1 MIKIVLPAYNEEET
15 ILPLIMD
22 IKRILGERFSAF
34 EVIVVNDGSTDNT
47 ARIVSKLNLPML
59 KLVEHTRNKGL
70 SESIK
75 TGLLYSLKN
84 TDENDIIVTMDA
96 DNTHSPGLI
105 YRMST
110 FIEEGND
117 VVIASR
123 YRSGA
128 RVIGLTTA
136 RKTISFGGNMLF
148 RLLFPTRGVRD
159 YTSGYRAY
167 RAGFLC
173 KAFELWEDSF
183 INEPGFSCQVD
194 ILLKLRKMRAIINEV
209 PLILRYDQKES
220 ASKMN
225 VASTMV
231 DTLKLVVKRVLRIYK

>member
-47 ARIVSKLNLPML
+47 AKIVSELNLHIL
-59 KLVEHTRNKGL
+59 KLVEHNRNKGL

-75 TGLLYSLKN
+75 TGLLYALKN
-84 TDENDIIVTMDA
+84 FDENDIIVTMDA

-105 YRMST
+105 HRMST

-123 YRSGA
+123 YRPGA
-128 RVIGLTTA
+128 RVIGLTLA
-136 RKTISFGGNMLF
+136 RKTISFGGNMLL
-148 RLLFPTRGVRD
+148 RLLFPTRGVKD

-167 RAGFLC
+167 RAGVLS
-173 KAFELWEDSF
+173 KAFDLWENSF

-194 ILLKLRKMRAIINEV
+194 ILLKLRKMRVIMNEV

-225 VASTMV
+225 VTSTII
-231 DTLKLVVKRVLRIYK
+231 DTLKLVVKRLVGI

>member
-1 MIKIVLPAYNEEET
+1 VIKIVLPAFNEEET

-22 IKRILGERFSAF
+22 IKRILGERFNDF

-47 ARIVSKLNLPML
+47 AKIVSELNLHIL
-59 KLVEHTRNKGL
+59 KLVEHNRNKGL

-75 TGLLYSLKN
+75 TGLLYALKN
-84 TDENDIIVTMDA
+84 FDENDIIVTMDA

-105 YRMST
+105 HRMST

-123 YRSGA
+123 YRPGA
-128 RVIGLTTA
+128 RVIGLTLA
-136 RKTISFGGNMLF
+136 RKTISFGGNMLL
-148 RLLFPTRGVRD
+148 RLLFPTRGVKD

-167 RAGFLC
+167 RAGVLS
-173 KAFELWEDSF
+173 KAFDLWENSF

-194 ILLKLRKMRAIINEV
+194 ILLKLRKMRVIMNEV

-225 VASTMV
+225 VTSTII
-231 DTLKLVVKRVLRIYK
+231 DTLKLVVKRLVGI

>member
-1 MIKIVLPAYNEEET
+1 VIKIVLPAYNEEET

-22 IKRILGERFSAF
+22 IKRILGERFSDF

-47 ARIVSKLNLPML
+47 AKIVSELNLHIL
-59 KLVEHTRNKGL
+59 KLVEHNRNKGL

-75 TGLLYSLKN
+75 TGLLYALKN
-84 TDENDIIVTMDA
+84 FDENDIIVTMDA

-105 YRMST
+105 HRMST

-123 YRSGA
+123 YRPGA
-128 RVIGLTTA
+128 RVIGLTLA
-136 RKTISFGGNMLF
+136 RKTISFGGNMLL
-148 RLLFPTRGVRD
+148 RLLFPTRGVKD

-167 RAGFLC
+167 RAGVLS
-173 KAFELWEDSF
+173 KAFDLWENSF

-194 ILLKLRKMRAIINEV
+194 ILLKLRKMRVIMNEV

-225 VASTMV
+225 VTSTII
-231 DTLKLVVKRVLRIYK
+231 DTLKLVVKRLVGI

>member
-15 ILPLIMD
+15 ILSLIMD
-22 IKRILGERFSAF
+22 IKRILGERFNDF

-47 ARIVSKLNLPML
+47 AKIVSELNLHIL
-59 KLVEHTRNKGL
+59 KLVEHNRNKGL

-75 TGLLYSLKN
+75 TGLLYALKN
-84 TDENDIIVTMDA
+84 FDENDIIVTMDA

-105 YRMST
+105 HRMST

-123 YRSGA
+123 YRPGA
-128 RVIGLTTA
+128 RVIGLTLA
-136 RKTISFGGNMLF
+136 RKTISFGGNMLL
-148 RLLFPTRGVRD
+148 RLLFPTRGVKD

-167 RAGFLC
+167 RAGVLS
-173 KAFELWEDSF
+173 KAFDLWENSF

-194 ILLKLRKMRAIINEV
+194 ILLKLRKMRVIMNEV

-225 VASTMV
+225 VTSTII
-231 DTLKLVVKRVLRIYK
+231 DTLKLVVKRLVGI

>member
-22 IKRILGERFSAF
+22 IKRILGERFNDF

-47 ARIVSKLNLPML
+47 AKIVSELNLHIL
-59 KLVEHTRNKGL
+59 KLVEHNRNKGL

-75 TGLLYSLKN
+75 TGLLYALKN
-84 TDENDIIVTMDA
+84 FDENDIIVTMDA

-105 YRMST
+105 HRMST

-123 YRSGA
+123 YRPGA
-128 RVIGLTTA
+128 RVIGMTLA
-136 RKTISFGGNMLF
+136 RKTISFGGNMLL
-148 RLLFPTRGVRD
+148 RLLFPTRGVKD

-167 RAGFLC
+167 RAGVLS
-173 KAFELWEDSF
+173 KAFDLWENSF

-194 ILLKLRKMRAIINEV
+194 ILLKLRKMRVIMNEV

-225 VASTMV
+225 VTSTII
-231 DTLKLVVKRVLRIYK
+231 DTLKLVVKRLVGI

>member
-22 IKRILGERFSAF
+22 IKRILGERFNDF

-47 ARIVSKLNLPML
+47 AKIVSELNLHIL
-59 KLVEHTRNKGL
+59 KLVEHNRNKGL

-75 TGLLYSLKN
+75 TGLLYALKN
-84 TDENDIIVTMDA
+84 FDENDIIVTMDA

-105 YRMST
+105 HRMST

-123 YRSGA
+123 YRPGA
-128 RVIGLTTA
+128 RVIGLTLA
-136 RKTISFGGNMLF
+136 RKTISFGGNMLL
-148 RLLFPTRGVRD
+148 RLRFPTRGVKD

-167 RAGFLC
+167 RAGVLS
-173 KAFELWEDSF
+173 KAFDLWENSF

-194 ILLKLRKMRAIINEV
+194 ILLKLRKMRVIMNEV

-225 VASTMV
+225 VTSTII
-231 DTLKLVVKRVLRIYK
+231 DTLKLVVKRLVGI

>member
-1 MIKIVLPAYNEEET
+1 VIKIVLPAYNEEEA
-15 ILPLIMD
+15 ILPLIKD
-22 IKRILGERFSAF
+22 IKRVLGERFKAF

-47 ARIVSKLNLPML
+47 AKMVSALNLPMV
-59 KLVEHTRNKGL
+59 KLIEHTRNKGL

-75 TGLLYSLKN
+75 TGLVYSLKN
-84 TDENDIIVTMDA
+84 ANENDIIVTMDA
-96 DNTHSPGLI
+96 DNTHTPGLI

-123 YRSGA
+123 YQPGA
-128 RVIGLTTA
+128 RVIGLTLA
-136 RKTISFGGNMLF
+136 RKTISFCGNLLF
-148 RLLFPTRGVRD
+148 RLLFPTKGVRD

-173 KAFELWEDSF
+173 KAFELWENSF

-194 ILLKLRKMRAIINEV
+194 ILLKLRKMRAIMNEV

-225 VASTMV
+225 VKATII
-231 DTLKLVVKRVLRIYK
+231 DTLKLAVKRFICIYQ

>member
-15 ILPLIMD
+15 ILSLIMD
-22 IKRILGERFSAF
+22 IKRILGERFNDF

-47 ARIVSKLNLPML
+47 AKIVSELNLHIL
-59 KLVEHTRNKGL
+59 KLVEHNRNKGL

-75 TGLLYSLKN
+75 TGLLYALKN
-84 TDENDIIVTMDA
+84 FDENDIIVTMDA

-105 YRMST
+105 HRMST

-123 YRSGA
+123 YRPGA
-128 RVIGLTTA
+128 RVIGMTLA
-136 RKTISFGGNMLF
+136 RKTISFGGNMLL
-148 RLLFPTRGVRD
+148 RLLFPTRGVKD

-167 RAGFLC
+167 RAGVLS
-173 KAFELWEDSF
+173 KAFDLWENSF

-194 ILLKLRKMRAIINEV
+194 ILLKLRKMRVIMNEV

-225 VASTMV
+225 VTSTII
-231 DTLKLVVKRVLRIYK
+231 DTLKLVVKRLVGI

>member
-1 MIKIVLPAYNEEET
+1 MIKIVLPAFNEEET

-22 IKRILGERFSAF
+22 IKRILGERFNDF

-47 ARIVSKLNLPML
+47 AKIVSELNLHIL
-59 KLVEHTRNKGL
+59 KLVEHNRNKGL

-75 TGLLYSLKN
+75 TGLLYALKN
-84 TDENDIIVTMDA
+84 FDENDIIVTMDA

-105 YRMST
+105 HRMST

-123 YRSGA
+123 YRPGA
-128 RVIGLTTA
+128 RVIGMTLA
-136 RKTISFGGNMLF
+136 RKTISFGGNMLL
-148 RLLFPTRGVRD
+148 RLLFPTRGVKD

-167 RAGFLC
+167 RAGVLSR
-173 KAFELWEDSF
+173 AFELWKNSF
-183 INEPGFSCQVD
+183 VNEPGFSCQVD
-194 ILLKLRKMRAIINEV
+194 ILLKLRKMRVIMNEV

-225 VASTMV
+225 VTSTMI
-231 DTLKLVVKRVLRIYK
+231 DTLKLVVKRLIGI

>member
-22 IKRILGERFSAF
+22 IKRILGERFNDF

-47 ARIVSKLNLPML
+47 AKIVSELNLHIL
-59 KLVEHTRNKGL
+59 KLVEHNRNKGL

-75 TGLLYSLKN
+75 TGLLYALKN
-84 TDENDIIVTMDA
+84 FDENDIIVTMDA

-105 YRMST
+105 HRMST

-123 YRSGA
+123 YRPGA
-128 RVIGLTTA
+128 RVIGLTLA
-136 RKTISFGGNMLF
+136 RKTISFGGNMLL
-148 RLLFPTRGVRD
+148 RLLFPTRGVKD

-167 RAGFLC
+167 RAGVLS
-173 KAFELWEDSF
+173 KAFDLWEKD
-183 INEPGFSCQVD
+183 
-194 ILLKLRKMRAIINEV
+194 RK
-209 PLILRYDQKES
+209 S
-220 ASKMN
+220 
-225 VASTMV
+225 
-231 DTLKLVVKRVLRIYK
+231 VV

>member
-22 IKRILGERFSAF
+22 IKRILGERFSDF

-47 ARIVSKLNLPML
+47 AKIVSELNLHIL
-59 KLVEHTRNKGL
+59 KLVEHNRNKGL

-75 TGLLYSLKN
+75 TGLLYALKN
-84 TDENDIIVTMDA
+84 FDENDIIVTMDA

-105 YRMST
+105 HRMST

-123 YRSGA
+123 YRPGA
-128 RVIGLTTA
+128 RVIGLTLA
-136 RKTISFGGNMLF
+136 RKTISFGGNMLL
-148 RLLFPTRGVRD
+148 RLLFPTRGVKD

-167 RAGFLC
+167 RAGVLSE
-173 KAFELWEDSF
+173 AFDLWENSF

-194 ILLKLRKMRAIINEV
+194 ILLKLRKMRVIMNEV

-225 VASTMV
+225 VTSTII
-231 DTLKLVVKRVLRIYK
+231 DTLKLVVKRLVGI

>member
-22 IKRILGERFSAF
+22 IKRILGERFNDF

-47 ARIVSKLNLPML
+47 AKIVSELNLHIL
-59 KLVEHTRNKGL
+59 KLVEHNRNKGL

-75 TGLLYSLKN
+75 TGLLYALKN
-84 TDENDIIVTMDA
+84 FDENDIIVTMDA

-105 YRMST
+105 HRMST

-123 YRSGA
+123 YRPGA
-128 RVIGLTTA
+128 RVIGLTLA
-136 RKTISFGGNMLF
+136 RKTISFGGNMLL
-148 RLLFPTRGVRD
+148 RLLFPTRGVKD

-167 RAGFLC
+167 RAGVLS
-173 KAFELWEDSF
+173 KAFDLWENSF

-194 ILLKLRKMRAIINEV
+194 ILLKLRKMRAIMNEV

-225 VASTMV
+225 VTSTMI

>member
-1 MIKIVLPAYNEEET
+1 MIKIVLPAFNEEET

-22 IKRILGERFSAF
+22 IKRILGERFNDF

-47 ARIVSKLNLPML
+47 AKIVSELNLHIL
-59 KLVEHTRNKGL
+59 KLVEHNRNKGL

-75 TGLLYSLKN
+75 TGLLYALKN
-84 TDENDIIVTMDA
+84 FDENDIIVTMDA

-105 YRMST
+105 HRMST

-123 YRSGA
+123 YRPGA
-128 RVIGLTTA
+128 RVIGLTLA
-136 RKTISFGGNMLF
+136 RKTISFGGNMLL
-148 RLLFPTRGVRD
+148 RLLFPTRGVKD

-167 RAGFLC
+167 RAGVLS
-173 KAFELWEDSF
+173 KAFDLWENSF

-194 ILLKLRKMRAIINEV
+194 ILLKLRKMRVIMNEV

-225 VASTMV
+225 VTSTII
-231 DTLKLVVKRVLRIYK
+231 DTLKLVVKRLVGI

>member
-1 MIKIVLPAYNEEET
+1 MIKIVLPAFNEEET

-22 IKRILGERFSAF
+22 IKRILGERFNDF

-47 ARIVSKLNLPML
+47 AKIVSELNLHIL
-59 KLVEHTRNKGL
+59 KLVEHNRNKGL

-75 TGLLYSLKN
+75 TGLLYALKN
-84 TDENDIIVTMDA
+84 FDENDIIVTMDA

-105 YRMST
+105 HRMST

-123 YRSGA
+123 YRPGA
-128 RVIGLTTA
+128 RVIGLTLA
-136 RKTISFGGNMLF
+136 RKTISFGGNMLL
-148 RLLFPTRGVRD
+148 RLLFPTRGVKD

-167 RAGFLC
+167 RAGVLS
-173 KAFELWEDSF
+173 KAFDLWENSF

-194 ILLKLRKMRAIINEV
+194 ILLKLRKIGAIISEV
-209 PLILRYDQKES
+209 PLILRYDQKKGT
-220 ASKMN
+220 SKMD
-225 VASTMV
+225 VKSTII
-231 DTLKLVVKRVLRIYK
+231 DTLKLAAKRFICIYQ

>member
-1 MIKIVLPAYNEEET
+1 VIKIVLPAYNEEET
-15 ILPLIMD
+15 ILSLIMD
-22 IKRILGERFSAF
+22 IMRILGERFKAF

-47 ARIVSKLNLPML
+47 AKIVSELNLPMV

-75 TGLLYSLKN
+75 TGLVYTLKD

-105 YRMST
+105 HRMST
-110 FIEEGND
+110 LIEEGND

-123 YRSGA
+123 YRPGA
-128 RVIGLTTA
+128 RIIGLTLT
-136 RKTISFGGNMLF
+136 RRTISFGGNMLF
-148 RLLFPTRGVRD
+148 RLLFPTRGVKD

-173 KAFELWEDSF
+173 KAFELWENSF

-194 ILLKLRKMRAIINEV
+194 ILLKLRKMRAIMNEV

-225 VASTMV
+225 VMSTMI
-231 DTLKLVVKRVLRIYK
+231 DTLKLAAKRFLHIYQ

>member
-22 IKRILGERFSAF
+22 IKRILGERFNDF

-47 ARIVSKLNLPML
+47 AKIVSELNLHIL
-59 KLVEHTRNKGL
+59 KLVEHNRNEGL

-75 TGLLYSLKN
+75 TGLLYALKN
-84 TDENDIIVTMDA
+84 FDENDIIVTMDA

-105 YRMST
+105 HRMST

-123 YRSGA
+123 YRPGA
-128 RVIGLTTA
+128 RVIGLTLA
-136 RKTISFGGNMLF
+136 RKTISFGGNMLL
-148 RLLFPTRGVRD
+148 RLLFPTRGVKD

-167 RAGFLC
+167 RAGVLS
-173 KAFELWEDSF
+173 KAFDLWENSF

-194 ILLKLRKMRAIINEV
+194 ILLKLRKMRVIMNEV

-225 VASTMV
+225 VTSTII
-231 DTLKLVVKRVLRIYK
+231 DTLKLVVKRLVGI

>member
-1 MIKIVLPAYNEEET
+1 VIKIVLPAYNEEET
-15 ILPLIMD
+15 ILSLIMD
-22 IKRILGERFSAF
+22 IKRILGERFNDF

-47 ARIVSKLNLPML
+47 AKIVSELNLHIL
-59 KLVEHTRNKGL
+59 KLVEHNRNKGL

-75 TGLLYSLKN
+75 TGLLYALKN
-84 TDENDIIVTMDA
+84 FDENDIIVTMDA

-105 YRMST
+105 HRMST

-123 YRSGA
+123 YRPGA
-128 RVIGLTTA
+128 RVIGLTLA
-136 RKTISFGGNMLF
+136 RKTISFGGNMLL
-148 RLLFPTRGVRD
+148 RLLFPTRGVKD

-167 RAGFLC
+167 RAGVLS
-173 KAFELWEDSF
+173 KAFDLWENSF

-194 ILLKLRKMRAIINEV
+194 ILLKLRKMRVIMNEV

-225 VASTMV
+225 VTSTII
-231 DTLKLVVKRVLRIYK
+231 DTLKLVVKRLVGI

>member
-22 IKRILGERFSAF
+22 IKRILGERFNDF

-47 ARIVSKLNLPML
+47 AKIVSELNLHIL
-59 KLVEHTRNKGL
+59 KLVEHNRNKGL

-75 TGLLYSLKN
+75 TGLLYALKN
-84 TDENDIIVTMDA
+84 FDENDIIVTMDA

-105 YRMST
+105 HRMST

-123 YRSGA
+123 YRPGA
-128 RVIGLTTA
+128 RVIGMTLA
-136 RKTISFGGNMLF
+136 RKTISFGGNMLL
-148 RLLFPTRGVRD
+148 RLLFPTRGVKD

-167 RAGFLC
+167 RAGVLS
-173 KAFELWEDSF
+173 KAFDLWENSF

-194 ILLKLRKMRAIINEV
+194 ILLKLRKMRVIMNEV

-225 VASTMV
+225 VTSTII
-231 DTLKLVVKRVLRIYK
+231 DTLKLVVKRLVGIYK

>member
-1 MIKIVLPAYNEEET
+1 VIKIVLPAYNEEET
-15 ILPLIMD
+15 ILSLIMD
-22 IKRILGERFSAF
+22 IMRILGERFKAF

-47 ARIVSKLNLPML
+47 AKIVSELNLPMV

-75 TGLLYSLKN
+75 TGLVYTLKD

-105 YRMST
+105 HRMST
-110 FIEEGND
+110 LIEEGND

-123 YRSGA
+123 YRPGA
-128 RVIGLTTA
+128 RIIGLTLT
-136 RKTISFGGNMLF
+136 RRTISFGGNMLF
-148 RLLFPTRGVRD
+148 RLLFPTRGVKD

-173 KAFELWEDSF
+173 KAFELWENSF

-194 ILLKLRKMRAIINEV
+194 ILLKLRKMRAIMNEV

-225 VASTMV
+225 VKTTIV
-231 DTLKLVVKRVLRIYK
+231 DTLILMTKRFVGRY

>member
-22 IKRILGERFSAF
+22 IKRILGERFNDF

-47 ARIVSKLNLPML
+47 AKIVSELNLHIL
-59 KLVEHTRNKGL
+59 KLVEHNRNKGL

-75 TGLLYSLKN
+75 TGLLYALKN
-84 TDENDIIVTMDA
+84 FDENDIIVTMDA

-105 YRMST
+105 HRMST

-123 YRSGA
+123 YRPGA
-128 RVIGLTTA
+128 RVIGLTLA
-136 RKTISFGGNMLF
+136 RKTISFGGNMLL
-148 RLLFPTRGVRD
+148 RLLFPTRGVKD

-167 RAGFLC
+167 RAGVLS
-173 KAFELWEDSF
+173 KAFDLWENSF

-194 ILLKLRKMRAIINEV
+194 ILLKLRKMRVIMNEV

-225 VASTMV
+225 VTSTII
-231 DTLKLVVKRVLRIYK
+231 DTLKLVVKRLVGI

>member
-22 IKRILGERFSAF
+22 IMRILGERFKAF

-47 ARIVSKLNLPML
+47 AKIVSELNLPTV
-59 KLVEHTRNKGL
+59 KLVEHTKNKGL

-75 TGLLYSLKN
+75 TGLVYTLKN

-105 YRMST
+105 HRMST
-110 FIEEGND
+110 LIEEGND

-123 YRSGA
+123 YRPGA
-128 RVIGLTTA
+128 RIIGLTIT
-136 RKTISFGGNMLF
+136 RRTISFCGNMLF
-148 RLLFPTRGVRD
+148 RLLFPTKGVKD

-173 KAFELWEDSF
+173 KAFELWENSF

-194 ILLKLRKMRAIINEV
+194 ILLKLRKMRAIMNEV

-225 VASTMV
+225 VKTTIV
-231 DTLKLVVKRVLRIYK
+231 DTLILMTKRFVGRY

>member
-22 IKRILGERFSAF
+22 IKRILGERFNDF

-47 ARIVSKLNLPML
+47 AKIVSELNLHIL
-59 KLVEHTRNKGL
+59 KLVEHNRNKGL

-75 TGLLYSLKN
+75 TGLLYALKN
-84 TDENDIIVTMDA
+84 FDENDIIVTMDA

-105 YRMST
+105 HRMST

-123 YRSGA
+123 YRPGA
-128 RVIGLTTA
+128 RVIGMTLA
-136 RKTISFGGNMLF
+136 RKTISFGGNMLL
-148 RLLFPTRGVRD
+148 RLLFPTRGVKD

-167 RAGFLC
+167 RAGVLS
-173 KAFELWEDSF
+173 KAFDLWENSF

-194 ILLKLRKMRAIINEV
+194 ILLKLRKMRVIMNEV

-225 VASTMV
+225 VTSTII

>member
-1 MIKIVLPAYNEEET
+1 VIKIVLPAYNEEET

-22 IKRILGERFSAF
+22 IKRILGERFNDF

-47 ARIVSKLNLPML
+47 AKIVSELNLHIL
-59 KLVEHTRNKGL
+59 KLVEHNRNKGL

-75 TGLLYSLKN
+75 TGLLYALKN
-84 TDENDIIVTMDA
+84 FDENDIIVTMDA

-105 YRMST
+105 HRMST

-123 YRSGA
+123 YRPGA
-128 RVIGLTTA
+128 RVIGLTLA
-136 RKTISFGGNMLF
+136 RKTISFGGNMLL
-148 RLLFPTRGVRD
+148 RLLFPTRGVKD

-167 RAGFLC
+167 RAGVLS
-173 KAFELWEDSF
+173 KAFDLWENSF

-194 ILLKLRKMRAIINEV
+194 ILLKLRKMRVIMNEV

-225 VASTMV
+225 VTSTII
-231 DTLKLVVKRVLRIYK
+231 DTLKLVVKRLVGI

>member
-1 MIKIVLPAYNEEET
+1 VIKIVLPAYNEEET

-22 IKRILGERFSAF
+22 IMRILGERFKAF

-47 ARIVSKLNLPML
+47 AKIVSELNLPIV
-59 KLVEHTRNKGL
+59 KLVEHTKNKGL

-75 TGLLYSLKN
+75 TGLVYTLKD

-105 YRMST
+105 HRMST
-110 FIEEGND
+110 LIEEGND

-128 RVIGLTTA
+128 RVIGLTLT
-136 RKTISFGGNMLF
+136 RKAISFGGNMLF
-148 RLLFPTRGVRD
+148 RLLFPTRGVKD

-173 KAFELWEDSF
+173 KAFERWEDSF

-194 ILLKLRKMRAIINEV
+194 ILLKLRKMQAIINEV

-225 VASTMV
+225 VKTTIV
-231 DTLKLVVKRVLRIYK
+231 DTLILMTKRFVGRY

>member
-22 IKRILGERFSAF
+22 IKRILGERFSDF

-47 ARIVSKLNLPML
+47 AKIVSELNLHIL
-59 KLVEHTRNKGL
+59 KLVEHNRNKGL

-75 TGLLYSLKN
+75 TGLLYALKN
-84 TDENDIIVTMDA
+84 FDENDIIVTMDA

-105 YRMST
+105 HRMST

-123 YRSGA
+123 YRPGA
-128 RVIGLTTA
+128 RVIGLTLA
-136 RKTISFGGNMLF
+136 RKTISFGGNMLL
-148 RLLFPTRGVRD
+148 RLLFPTRGVKD

-167 RAGFLC
+167 RAGVLS
-173 KAFELWEDSF
+173 KAFDLWENSF

-194 ILLKLRKMRAIINEV
+194 ILLKLRKMRVIMNEV

-225 VASTMV
+225 VTSTII
-231 DTLKLVVKRVLRIYK
+231 DTLKLVVKRLVGI

>member
-22 IKRILGERFSAF
+22 IMRILGERFKAF

-47 ARIVSKLNLPML
+47 AKIVSELNLPIV
-59 KLVEHTRNKGL
+59 KLVEHTKNKGL

-75 TGLLYSLKN
+75 TGLVFTLKD

-105 YRMST
+105 HRMST
-110 FIEEGND
+110 LIEEGND

-123 YRSGA
+123 YRHGA
-128 RVIGLTTA
+128 RIIGLTLT
-136 RKTISFGGNMLF
+136 RKAISFGGNMLF
-148 RLLFPTRGVRD
+148 RLLFPTKGVKD

-173 KAFELWEDSF
+173 KAFALWEDSF

-194 ILLKLRKMRAIINEV
+194 ILLKLRKMQAIMNEV

-225 VASTMV
+225 VKSTMI
-231 DTLKLVVKRVLRIYK
+231 DTLKLAAKRFFRIYQ

>member
-1 MIKIVLPAYNEEET
+1 MIKIVLPAYNEEDA
-15 ILPLIMD
+15 ILPLITD
-22 IKRILGERFSAF
+22 IKRILGERFNAF

-47 ARIVSKLNLPML
+47 AKIVSDLNLPML

-70 SESIK
+70 GESIK

-84 TDENDIIVTMDA
+84 SDENDIIVTMDA

-105 YRMST
+105 HRMSA

-123 YRSGA
+123 YRPGA
-128 RVIGLTTA
+128 RVIGLTLA
-136 RKTISFGGNMLF
+136 RKIISFGGNMLF
-148 RLLFPTRGVRD
+148 RLLFPTRGVKD

-167 RAGFLC
+167 RAGVLSR
-173 KAFELWEDSF
+173 AFELWENSF
-183 INEPGFSCQVD
+183 INEPGFSCQLD
-194 ILLKLRKMRAIINEV
+194 ILLKLRKMRVIMNEV
-209 PLILRYDQKES
+209 PLILRYDQKEG

-225 VASTMV
+225 VTSTMI
-231 DTLKLVVKRVLRIYK
+231 DTLKLVVKRLVGI

>member
-22 IKRILGERFSAF
+22 IKRILGERFNDF

-47 ARIVSKLNLPML
+47 AKIVSELNLHIL
-59 KLVEHTRNKGL
+59 KLVEHNRNKGL

-75 TGLLYSLKN
+75 TGLLYALKN
-84 TDENDIIVTMDA
+84 FDENDIIVTMDA

-105 YRMST
+105 HRMST

-123 YRSGA
+123 YRPGA
-128 RVIGLTTA
+128 RVIGLTLA
-136 RKTISFGGNMLF
+136 RKTISFGGNMLL
-148 RLLFPTRGVRD
+148 RLLFPTRGVKD

-167 RAGFLC
+167 RAGVLS
-173 KAFELWEDSF
+173 KAFDLWENSF

-194 ILLKLRKMRAIINEV
+194 ILLKLRKMRVIMNEV

-225 VASTMV
+225 VTSTII
-231 DTLKLVVKRVLRIYK
+231 DTLKLVVKRLIGI

>member
-1 MIKIVLPAYNEEET
+1 MIKIVLPAYNEEEA
-15 ILPLIMD
+15 ILPLIKD
-22 IKRILGERFSAF
+22 IKRVLGERFKAF

-47 ARIVSKLNLPML
+47 AKMVSALNLPMV
-59 KLVEHTRNKGL
+59 KLIEHTRNKGL

-75 TGLLYSLKN
+75 TGLVYSLKN
-84 TDENDIIVTMDA
+84 ANENDIIVTMDA
-96 DNTHSPGLI
+96 DNTHIPGLI

-123 YRSGA
+123 YQPGA
-128 RVIGLTTA
+128 RVIGLTLA
-136 RKTISFGGNMLF
+136 RKTISFCGNLLF
-148 RLLFPTRGVRD
+148 RLLFPTKGVRD

-173 KAFELWEDSF
+173 KAFELWENSF

-194 ILLKLRKMRAIINEV
+194 ILLKLRKMQAIMNEV

-220 ASKMN
+220 VSKMN
-225 VASTMV
+225 LKVTII
-231 DTLKLVVKRVLRIYK
+231 DTLKLAAKRFVCIYQ

>member
-22 IKRILGERFSAF
+22 IMRILGERFKAF

-47 ARIVSKLNLPML
+47 AKIVSELNLPMV
-59 KLVEHTRNKGL
+59 KLVEHTKNKGL

-75 TGLLYSLKN
+75 TGLVYTLKD
-84 TDENDIIVTMDA
+84 TDQNDIIVTMDA

-105 YRMST
+105 HRMST
-110 FIEEGND
+110 LIEEGND

-123 YRSGA
+123 YRPGA
-128 RVIGLTTA
+128 RIIGLTLT
-136 RKTISFGGNMLF
+136 RRTISFGGNMLF
-148 RLLFPTRGVRD
+148 RLLFPTRGVKD

-173 KAFELWEDSF
+173 KAFELWENSF

-194 ILLKLRKMRAIINEV
+194 ILLKLRKMHAIMNEV

-225 VASTMV
+225 VMSTMT
-231 DTLKLVVKRVLRIYK
+231 DTLKLAAKRFFHIYQ

>member
-1 MIKIVLPAYNEEET
+1 VIKIVLPAYNEEET

-22 IKRILGERFSAF
+22 IKRILGERFNDF

-47 ARIVSKLNLPML
+47 AKIVSELNLHIL
-59 KLVEHTRNKGL
+59 KLVEHNRNKGL

-75 TGLLYSLKN
+75 TGLLYALKN
-84 TDENDIIVTMDA
+84 FDENDIIVTMDA

-105 YRMST
+105 HRMST

-123 YRSGA
+123 YRPGA
-128 RVIGLTTA
+128 RVIGLTLA
-136 RKTISFGGNMLF
+136 RKTISFGGNMLL
-148 RLLFPTRGVRD
+148 RLLFPTRGVKD

-167 RAGFLC
+167 RAGVLS
-173 KAFELWEDSF
+173 KAFDLWENSF

-194 ILLKLRKMRAIINEV
+194 ILLKLRKMRVIMNEV

-225 VASTMV
+225 VTSTMI